1 MLSPS
6 LLTVDNGLCAAG
18 QCRSC
23 RGYIPLETSVGNIA
37 SVDSVEQP
45 QLRFE
50 GQHCEGASEEVV
62 QFTQVSAE
70 AVNSILN
77 SGTAFWEK
85 DGMLYRKVT
94 DPHGELYIQLLLPSS
109 CLQQEL

>member
-1 MLSPS
+1 M
-6 LLTVDNGLCAAG
+6 CAAG

-50 GQHCEGASEEVV
+50 GQHCEGAREEVV